1 MTRRLPSPALVISVI
16 SLFVALG
23 GTAVAAGV
31 VPLAKRSLVS
41 DNAKKLQG
49 KTAAQVAG
57 MVTAPPVASVAS
69 LTSIK
74 TVAWTLNAQQANDLT
89 VTCDSGQKAIAG
101 GWEEATSTTVSYDDR
116 PSADGT
122 SWRVVLLNLST
133 SAAANGTLFA
143 VCLK

>member
-1 MTRRLPSPALVISVI
+1 MIRRLPSPALVISVLA
-16 SLFVALG
+16 LFVALG

-49 KTAAQVAG
+49 KTAAQVAALAS
-57 MVTAPPVASVAS
+57 TQPATSVAA

-74 TVAWTLNAQQANDLT
+74 SVAWSLNAQQANDLT
-89 VTCDSGQKAIAG
+89 VTCDAGQKAVGG
-101 GWEEATSTTVSYDDR
+101 GWDEATSTTVSYDDR
-116 PSADGT
+116 PSADGS

-133 SAAANGTLFA
+133 TATANGTLFA